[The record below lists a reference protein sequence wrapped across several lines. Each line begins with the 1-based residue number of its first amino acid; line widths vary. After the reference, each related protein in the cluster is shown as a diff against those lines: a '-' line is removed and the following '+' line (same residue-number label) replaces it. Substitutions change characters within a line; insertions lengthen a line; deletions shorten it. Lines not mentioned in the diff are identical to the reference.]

1 MLDIVN
7 SKYLDDCYTT
17 LEEKQ
22 AALIE
27 EYQIDSFDMFDFN
40 MAKGSIEFKQGT
52 IVMLAA
58 NFVPVGSFHEEEQTW
73 MWAWANGGVTG
84 EINEKAETIKTLEDK
99 TGNDV
104 FASETVTA
112 DESTVWEIAAMAC
125 DHYQGQGIFAAP
137 VEGLLIFMV
146 LNDVTRV

>member
-40 MAKGSIEFKQGT
+40 MAKGSIEFKQGN
-52 IVMLAA
+52 IVMLTA
-58 NFVPVGSFHEEEQTW
+58 NFVPVGSFHE
-73 MWAWANGGVTG
+73 
-84 EINEKAETIKTLEDK
+84 
-99 TGNDV
+99 
-104 FASETVTA
+104 
-112 DESTVWEIAAMAC
+112 
-125 DHYQGQGIFAAP
+125 
-137 VEGLLIFMV
+137 
-146 LNDVTRV
+146 NDVTRV